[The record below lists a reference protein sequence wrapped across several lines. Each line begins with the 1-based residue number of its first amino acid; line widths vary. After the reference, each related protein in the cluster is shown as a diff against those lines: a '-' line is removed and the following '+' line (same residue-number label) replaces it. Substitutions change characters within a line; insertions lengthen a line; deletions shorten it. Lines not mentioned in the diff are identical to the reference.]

1 MSGAFTEIPV
11 DLNKLMAGRLPDV
24 FLQPEDILFVPSS
37 GSKKL
42 LARAAEVAAQAAT
55 LMIYRIP

>member
-1 MSGAFTEIPV
+1 
-11 DLNKLMAGRLPDV
+11 MAGHVADV

-42 LARAAEVAAQAAT
+42 FARAAEVAAQAAT